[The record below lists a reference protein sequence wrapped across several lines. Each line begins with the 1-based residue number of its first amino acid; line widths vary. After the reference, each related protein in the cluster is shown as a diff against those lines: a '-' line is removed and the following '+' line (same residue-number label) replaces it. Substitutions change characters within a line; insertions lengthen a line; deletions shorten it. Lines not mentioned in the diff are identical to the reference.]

1 MALRWRSPAYRKKR
15 DNAEVE
21 AMKKTILCT
30 GSVVSTLLFGKP
42 KKKKKSQTKKRKW

>member
-1 MALRWRSPAYRKKR
+1 MALQWRPPSYSKKR
-15 DNAEVE
+15 ANKEVE

-30 GSVVSTLLFGKP
+30 GSVVTTLLFGKP

>member
-1 MALRWRSPAYRKKR
+1 MALQWRPPSYSKKR
-15 DNAEVE
+15 ANKEVE

-42 KKKKKSQTKKRKW
+42 KKKSQTKKRKW